1 MKNEYVLNHDYGY
14 GKEPEQEELNKL
26 ELRNIEDLKV
36 YVKDIMKN
44 TFNASVRKNTLTF
57 LDDMSKTEVVIERI

>member
-36 YVKDIMKN
+36 YIKDIMKN